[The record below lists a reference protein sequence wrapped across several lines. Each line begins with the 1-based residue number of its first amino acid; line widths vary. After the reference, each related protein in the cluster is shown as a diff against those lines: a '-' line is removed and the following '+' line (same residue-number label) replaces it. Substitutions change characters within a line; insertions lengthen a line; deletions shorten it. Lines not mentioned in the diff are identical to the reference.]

1 MIRMVDLIEKTATK
15 QALTREE
22 LQFFIDGFCAGEIP
36 DYQVSALLMAIYLN
50 GMTSRETAELTDI
63 MAHSGNMIDLSAID
77 GIKVD
82 KHSTGGIGDKTTLI
96 VGPIVAA
103 CGGKVAK
110 MSGRAL
116 GACGGTI
123 DKLESIPGYRIDI
136 PEDAFAESVNRL
148 GISVIGQTANVAPAD
163 KKIYALRDVTATIG
177 STPLIASSVMSKK
190 LASGADRFVLEVTVG
205 SGAFVRDVE
214 SAKALAATMAEIG
227 RRNGK
232 PTVALITNM
241 DRPLGR
247 CIGNL
252 LEVQEAARVLQGE
265 GPKDV
270 EEVCLLLA
278 AEMLYMAEKGT
289 REDCL
294 EAARNAVASG
304 AAYEKFL
311 AFLQNQGGQTDVIEH
326 PERYYATPHC
336 VTVTAEKDGWLNTR
350 NAEEI
355 GRGSMMMGAGRAT
368 KEDAIDMTA
377 GVVLCA
383 DIGDRVAAGD
393 PLFRAYAQDEQKLQ
407 AGLALLRANIYV
419 SDTEPEHQP
428 HIYGR
433 VGGLD

>member
-1 MIRMVDLIEKTATK
+1 MIRMVDLIEKKANK

-50 GMTSRETAELTDI
+50 DMTHQETADLTDI
-63 MAHSGNMIDLSAID
+63 MAHSGNLIDLSAID

-82 KHSTGGIGDKTTLI
+82 KHSTGGIGDKTTLV
-96 VGPIVAA
+96 VGPMVAA

-116 GACGGTI
+116 GSCGGTI
-123 DKLESIPGYRIDI
+123 DKLESIPGYRVDI
-136 PEDAFAESVNRL
+136 PEEQFVESVNRI
-148 GISVIGQTANVAPAD
+148 GISVIGQTADVAPAD
-163 KKIYALRDVTATIG
+163 KKIYALRDVTATIA

-205 SGAFVRDVE
+205 SGAFVHDVE

-227 RRNGK
+227 RRNCK

-247 CIGNL
+247 KIGNL
-252 LEVQEAARVLQGE
+252 LEVQEAAQVLQGK

-270 EEVCLLLA
+270 EEVCLDLA
-278 AEMLYMAEKGT
+278 AEMLYMAEKGS
-289 REDCL
+289 REACR
-294 EAARNAVASG
+294 AQAQKAVESG
-304 AAYEKFL
+304 AAYEKFIE
-311 AFLQNQGGQTDVIEH
+311 FLQNQGGKTDVIDH
-326 PERYYATPHC
+326 PERYYAQPHC
-336 VTVTAEKDGWLNTR
+336 VTVTADRDGWLNTR

-368 KEDAIDMTA
+368 KEDAIDVTA
-377 GVVLCA
+377 GVELCA
-383 DIGDRVAAGD
+383 AVGENVTKGQ
-393 PLFRAYAQDEQKLQ
+393 PLFKAYAQDESKLQ
-407 AGLALLRANIYV
+407 AGLELLKANIVV
-419 SDTEPEHQP
+419 SETEPEHQP

-433 VGGLD
+433 VGGLE

>member
-1 MIRMVDLIEKTATK
+1 MIRMVDLIEKKANK

-50 GMTSRETAELTDI
+50 DMTHQETADLTDI
-63 MAHSGNMIDLSAID
+63 MAHSGNLIDLSAID

-82 KHSTGGIGDKTTLI
+82 KHSTGGIGDKTTLV
-96 VGPIVAA
+96 VGPMVAA

-116 GACGGTI
+116 GSCGGTI
-123 DKLESIPGYRIDI
+123 DKLESIPGYRVDI
-136 PEDAFAESVNRL
+136 PEEQFVESVNRI
-148 GISVIGQTANVAPAD
+148 GISVIGQTADVAPAD
-163 KKIYALRDVTATIG
+163 KKIYALRDVTATIA

-205 SGAFVRDVE
+205 SGAFVHDVE

-247 CIGNL
+247 KIGNL
-252 LEVQEAARVLQGE
+252 LEVQEAAQVLQGK

-270 EEVCLLLA
+270 EEVCLDLA
-278 AEMLYMAEKGT
+278 AEMLYMAEKGS
-289 REDCL
+289 REACR
-294 EAARNAVASG
+294 AQAQKAVESG
-304 AAYEKFL
+304 AAYEKFIE
-311 AFLQNQGGQTDVIEH
+311 FLQNQGGKTDVIDH
-326 PERYYATPHC
+326 PERYYAQPHC
-336 VTVTAEKDGWLNTR
+336 VTVTADRDGWLNTR

-368 KEDAIDMTA
+368 KEDAIDVTA
-377 GVVLCA
+377 GVELCA
-383 DIGDRVAAGD
+383 AVGEKVTKGQ
-393 PLFRAYAQDEQKLQ
+393 PLFKAYAQDESKLQ
-407 AGLALLRANIYV
+407 AGLELLKANIVV
-419 SDTEPEHQP
+419 SETEPEHQP

-433 VGGLD
+433 VGGLE

>member
-1 MIRMVDLIEKTATK
+1 MIRMVDLIEKKADGG
-15 QALTREE
+15 ALDREE
-22 LQFFIDGFCAGEIP
+22 LQFMIDGFCAGEIP
-36 DYQVSALLMAIYLN
+36 DYQMSAMLMAIYQR
-50 GMTSRETAELTDI
+50 GMTHQETAELTDI
-63 MAHSGNMIDLSAID
+63 MAHSGNMIDLSAIE

-82 KHSTGGIGDKTTLI
+82 KHSTGGIGDKTTLV

-123 DKLESIPGYRIDI
+123 DKLESVPGYRVDI
-136 PEDAFAESVNRL
+136 PEEEFVNNVNRL
-148 GISVIGQTANVAPAD
+148 GISLIGQTADVAPAD
-163 KKIYALRDVTATIG
+163 KKIYALRDVTATIA

-214 SAKALAATMAEIG
+214 SAKALAETMAEIG

-232 PTVALITNM
+232 ATVALITNM

-247 CIGNL
+247 KIGNL
-252 LEVQEAARVLQGE
+252 LEVQEAAQVLRGE
-265 GPKDV
+265 GPADV
-270 EEVCLLLA
+270 EEVCLDLA
-278 AEMLYMAEKGT
+278 AEMLYMAGKGS
-289 REDCL
+289 REDCRAAAK
-294 EAARNAVASG
+294 EAIGSG
-304 AAYEKFL
+304 AAYEKLL
-311 AFLQNQGGQTDVIEH
+311 ALLKNQGGDPDVIDH
-326 PERYYATPHC
+326 PERFYPAPHC
-336 VTVTAEKDGWLNTR
+336 VTVTAEEDGYLNTL

-368 KEDAIDMTA
+368 KEEKIDVTA
-377 GVVLCA
+377 GVELCA
-383 DIGDRVAAGD
+383 AVGEKVYKGQ
-393 PLFRAYAQDEQKLQ
+393 PLFKAYAQDESKLL
-407 AGLALLRANIYV
+407 AGLELLKKNIVV
-419 SDTEPEHQP
+419 SPTEPEHQP

>member
-1 MIRMVDLIEKTATK
+1 MRMVDLIEKKAAGE
-15 QALTREE
+15 ALSRQE

-36 DYQVSALLMAIYLN
+36 DYQVTALLMAIFLKD
-50 GMTSRETAELTDI
+50 MTPQETAELTDI
-63 MAHSGNMIDLSAID
+63 MAHSGGMIDLSAID
-77 GIKVD
+77 GVKVD
-82 KHSTGGIGDKTTLI
+82 KHSTGGIGDKTTL
-96 VGPIVAA
+96 VVAPLVAA

-123 DKLESIPGYRIDI
+123 DKLESIPGFQVALG
-136 PEDAFAESVNRL
+136 EDDFVRSVNEL
-148 GISVIGQTANVAPAD
+148 GLSVISQTADVAPAD
-163 KKIYALRDVTATIG
+163 KKIYALRDVTATIA

-214 SAKALAATMAEIG
+214 GAKALAETMAEIG

-247 CIGNL
+247 KIGNL
-252 LEVQEAARVLQGE
+252 LEVQEAAAVLRGE

-278 AEMLYMAEKGT
+278 AEMLYMGEKGS
-289 REDCL
+289 REECKEKAEQAL
-294 EAARNAVASG
+294 RSG

-311 AFLQNQGGQTDVIEH
+311 AFLTNQGGKTDVLEY
-326 PERYYATPHC
+326 PEKYYPAPRC
-336 VTVTAEKDGWLNTR
+336 VTVAAERDGYLNTV

-355 GRGSMMMGAGRAT
+355 GKASMMMGAGRAT
-368 KEDAIDMTA
+368 KEDAIDVTA
-377 GVVLCA
+377 GVELCA
-383 DIGDRVAAGD
+383 AVGEAVKQGQ
-393 PLFRAYAQDEQKLQ
+393 PLFKAYAQDEKKLN
-407 AGLALLRANIYV
+407 AGLAILKENIVV
-419 SDTEPEHQP
+419 SPEKPEEQP